1 MAVLF
6 GTEMETTGT
15 APGRIITIISMMMM
29 PVPGIVVIPGMVVPG
44 VPAVIPG
51 TVAPAPTPMIIT
63 VITPGPV
70 VPGTVIPGIII
81 PGIPGPA
88 AVVPGA
94 VTPGI
99 VPRQDGRRQVCD
111 GNDCGASG
119 RETDFGAWGH
129 HQGVTFIENIS
140 GRLFAESKEIVHFVL
155 NGARLGDGSG
165 RTAVNTVVID
175 LSLETGHGRAG
186 KGGKGAKRISQNS
199 LFHCTTSFYPIKI
212 SIFVAGKPAF
222 NNKDAI
228 SVPFVRFPQD
238 NNKHNSAKKQIRL
251 WQKR

>member
-1 MAVLF
+1 MPVLL
-6 GTEMETTGT
+6 GTEEAGT
-15 APGRIITIISMMMM
+15 IPMRIITIISMVMM

-44 VPAVIPG
+44 IPAVIPR
-51 TVAPAPTPMIIT
+51 VVIPAPSPIVIAVVMPGAMI
-63 VITPGPV
+63 PGA
-70 VPGTVIPGIII
+70 VIPGIII
-81 PGIPGPA
+81 PGIPCPA

-99 VPRQDGRRQVCD
+99 VPFPDGCRQADDRDGR
-111 GNDCGASG
+111 GAG
-119 RETDFGAWGH
+119 RETDLGARGH
-129 HQGVTFIENIS
+129 HQRITFIENIS
-140 GRLFAESKEIVHFVL
+140 GRLFAESKEIVHFLLGDVC
-155 NGARLGDGSG
+155 LGDGSG

-186 KGGKGAKRISQNS
+186 KGGKGATRICQNS

-222 NNKDAI
+222 NYKDAI
-228 SVPFVRFPQD
+228 FVPFVRFPQD